1 MRVLFVCGREPEYVR
16 NQIILKA
23 LRQHAEV
30 IEVTDS
36 SKSYIA
42 RHIRLLFKIIFCRK
56 RYDIAFVG
64 FYGYL
69 LVFLMRLLTRRP
81 IVFDAYLSTFN
92 TLCYDRRVVSPTS
105 PIGRLAFL
113 MDQMACRLADVVLL
127 DTRAH
132 IDYFTRL
139 YHIPIEKFR
148 VLYLGYDEDL
158 FFPRPA
164 PPEHPFR
171 VFYYGS
177 FLPLQGIEY
186 IVRAAKLLEHEP
198 DIVFQI
204 VGGGMRFGEIQAL
217 AESLDCKNI
226 GFLGWV
232 PYHQLPDFIAQ
243 ASVCLGGHFS
253 DNTKA
258 QRVIATKTYQ
268 FLGMARP
275 TIVGDNPAN
284 AEIFTHGEHVYMCRV
299 ADPQSLVDA
308 ILTLRANRELR
319 EKIARGGYQ
328 RLIESYSISSIGA
341 ALQAILQEAQAHA
354 AMSG

>member
-30 IEVTDS
+30 TAITDS
-36 SKSYIA
+36 GKTYII
-42 RHIRLLFKIIFCRK
+42 RHIRLLFKILFHHK
-56 RYDIAFVG
+56 RYDIIFVG

-69 LVFLMRLLTRRP
+69 LIFLMRLLTRRP
-81 IVFDAYLSTFN
+81 IVFDAYLSTYN
-92 TLCYDRRVVSPTS
+92 TLCHDRRVFSPDS
-105 PIGRLAFL
+105 FIGRMAFL
-113 MDQMACRLADVVLL
+113 MDRLACSLADVVVL

-132 IDYFTRL
+132 IDYFVKLYRL
-139 YHIPIEKFR
+139 PAEKFR
-148 VLYLGYDEDL
+148 VLYLGYDEEL
-158 FFPRPA
+158 FFPRPP
-164 PPEHPFR
+164 PPESPFK

-177 FLPLQGIEY
+177 FLPLQGIEH

-204 VGGGMRFGEIQAL
+204 VGGGMRFGEIRAL

-253 DNTKA
+253 DNAKA
-258 QRVIATKTYQ
+258 QNVIATKTYQ

-284 AEIFTHGEHVYMCRV
+284 AEIFKHGEHVYMCRI

-319 EKIARGGYQ
+319 EKIALGGY
-328 RLIESYSISSIGA
+328 LHLAESYSIARIGTV
-341 ALQAILQEAQAHA
+341 LRDILQETHSHA
-354 AMSG
+354 RLPG

>member
-30 IEVTDS
+30 TAITDS
-36 SKSYIA
+36 SKSYFI
-42 RHIRLLFKIIFCRK
+42 RHIRLFFKIIFQRK
-56 RYDIAFVG
+56 HHDVVFVG

-69 LVFLMRLLTRRP
+69 IVLLMRLLTRKP
-81 IVFDAYLSTFN
+81 IVFDAYLSTYN
-92 TLCYDRRVVSPTS
+92 TLCLDRKVVAPDSLV
-105 PIGRLAFL
+105 GRLVFL
-113 MDQMACRLADVVLL
+113 MDRLACRLADVVVL

-139 YHIPIEKFR
+139 YHLPLAKFR
-148 VLYLGYDEDL
+148 VLYLGYDEEV

-164 PPEHPFR
+164 PPEHPFK

-186 IVRAAKLLEHEP
+186 IVQAAKLLEHEP

-204 VGGGMRFGEIQAL
+204 AGEGLRFGEIRAL

-232 PYHQLPDFIAQ
+232 PYHQLPEAIGQ

-258 QRVIATKTYQ
+258 QNVIATKTYQ

-275 TIVGDNPAN
+275 TIVGDNAAN

-299 ADPQSLVDA
+299 ADPHSLVEA
-308 ILTLRANRELR
+308 ILALRNNRALR
-319 EKIARGGYQ
+319 EKIAWGGYLH
-328 RLIESYSISSIGA
+328 LIERYSIARIGA
-341 ALQAILQEAQAHA
+341 SLQAILKESYA
-354 AMSG
+354 GLPG